1 MAIIMQLNGERAQVV
16 LRETIEDIEKKLNE
30 CLVGEKLPAVGSEDQ
45 ALVVSDISSDHSFI
59 TVKGWHGKRMI
70 VLKPFDNIKTMT
82 EEKDEIV
89 AKKMADEKVRQ
100 EEIEKQRKMED
111 AKNGLKG
118 RIDPIHLFPGKKE
131 PH

>member
-16 LRETIEDIEKKLNE
+16 LRETIEDIEKKLKDIQGNKIGE
-30 CLVGEKLPAVGSEDQ
+30 YQEQSFLV
-45 ALVVSDISSDHSFI
+45 
-59 TVKGWHGKRMI
+59 VKGWHGKRMI
-70 VLKPFDNIKTMT
+70 VMDPFKTIKTMT